1 MIMKTLDGNFF
12 DMDTFEGVYKY
23 IHRLLNKGFEIKT
36 LHVHPTFYK
45 TILKSE
51 LWYEIRRAKDNTKFR
66 YFENAQGIIIELIVN
81 SAMDGNFC
89 VITELKTKV
98 IK

>member
-1 MIMKTLDGNFF
+1 MEMNTFNNESF
-12 DMDTFEGVYKY
+12 DSDTFEGVHKC
-23 IHRLLNKGFEIKT
+23 IHYLLNKGFEIRT

-45 TILKSE
+45 EILKSE
-51 LWYEIRRAKDNTKFR
+51 LWYEIRRAKDTTGFR

-89 VITELKTKV
+89 VITKLKK
-98 IK
+98 